1 MIESLA
7 SSVHIQSFADLNGKT
22 LAQILQFSANKEEG
36 LIVGAVVDGA
46 PIPAKD
52 TLLEELADCVQ
63 VRIFNEIQPN
73 PRTVDIMNMYTDP
86 RFAAC
91 DVVLG
96 IGGGSTLDS
105 AKALAMLASNGGSL
119 EEYLTNNP
127 KRRITERSKPL
138 VLIPTTAGTGSE
150 VTKVGVYT
158 AESGRKYTL
167 GSPLMTAHTALLVA
181 SLLDSVPPSL
191 CAATGLDALDHALES
206 IWNKNSTPIT
216 RTIGRNAAID
226 ILETLPKLHKAIQEQ
241 SPRKRE
247 LMKAMLQASTKAGIA
262 FNITGTAAGHA
273 ISFVLSEDWH
283 VPHGLACAFTLLEIF
298 DWAVQDETNRT
309 ELACIG
315 KHFHPSL
322 SDGQAVAALRDDIAT
337 LIQDLRIPTR
347 FADIGVELT
356 DISIFDRCL
365 DDPKLHNQKPPLSK
379 DDLHRII
386 EAKR

>member
-7 SSVHIQSFADLNGKT
+7 SSVHILSFADLSGKT
-22 LAQILQFSANKEEG
+22 LAQILQFSANKEDG
-36 LIVGAVVDGA
+36 LTVCAVIDGA

-52 TLLEELADCVQ
+52 TLLEELAGCAQ

-73 PRTVDIMNMYTDP
+73 PRSVDIMRMYEDP
-86 RFAAC
+86 RFASC

-105 AKALAMLASNGGSL
+105 AKALAMLAANGGSL
-119 EEYLTNNP
+119 EEYLTNKP
-127 KRRITERSKPL
+127 KRHITERSKPL

-158 AESGRKYTL
+158 AETGRKYTL
-167 GSPLMTAHTALLVA
+167 GSPLMTAHAAVLVA
-181 SLLDSVPPSL
+181 SLLDTVPPSL

-216 RTIGRNAAID
+216 RTIARQAAID
-226 ILETLPKLHKAIQEQ
+226 ILETLPKLYKAIKGQ
-241 SPRKRE
+241 SPERRE
-247 LMKAMLQASTKAGIA
+247 LSQAMLTASTKAGIA

-298 DWAVQDETNRT
+298 DRAAQDETNRT
-309 ELACIG
+309 ELARIG
-315 KHFHPSL
+315 KHFHPAL
-322 SDGQAVAALRDDIAT
+322 STGQAIAALRGDIAT
-337 LIQDLRIPTR
+337 LMQDLGIPTR
-347 FADIGVELT
+347 FADIGVELR
-356 DISIFDRCL
+356 DPSVFDRCL
-365 DDPKLHNQKPPLSK
+365 DDPKLLNQKPSLSRE
-379 DDLHRII
+379 DLHRII